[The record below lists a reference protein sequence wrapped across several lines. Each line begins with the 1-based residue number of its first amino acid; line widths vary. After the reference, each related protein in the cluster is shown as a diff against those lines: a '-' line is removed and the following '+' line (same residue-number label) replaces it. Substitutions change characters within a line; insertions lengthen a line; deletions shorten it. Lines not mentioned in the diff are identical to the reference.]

1 MLKFNYGRKPAIMV
15 RLWAALMD
23 VGPPPASTHARF
35 DYAAN
40 FPSPLLSIYPISSIP
55 YTRRCIYALILLFGG
70 KNCRGGFSFRIVV
83 SPGILNTTN
92 TLGAIRRRRV
102 DREKPIRTGSNCRC
116 QLSKEIKGRNLEKSR
131 NPIILERIYLFRKKL

>member
-1 MLKFNYGRKPAIMV
+1 MWV
-15 RLWAALMD
+15 RRRRRLM
-23 VGPPPASTHARF
+23 PASTTRPIF
-35 DYAAN
+35 PPLSSL
-40 FPSPLLSIYPISSIP
+40 FLCLSIPSPLP
-55 YTRRCIYALILLFGG
+55 YTRRCIYALILLRGG

-102 DREKPIRTGSNCRC
+102 DREKPIQTGSNCRC

>member
-1 MLKFNYGRKPAIMV
+1 MWV
-15 RLWAALMD
+15 RRRRRLM
-23 VGPPPASTHARF
+23 PASTTRPIF
-35 DYAAN
+35 PPLSSL
-40 FPSPLLSIYPISSIP
+40 FLCLSIPSPLP

-102 DREKPIRTGSNCRC
+102 DREKPIQTGSNCRC